1 MQQDRVSEVVEGGVT
16 ANGEAVQAPTDEW
29 TAASLAHASIL
40 LTLILAPAGGV
51 GALVGPAIPLAMY
64 FGYRKESRFVALHAL
79 QSFVFQVVGAVVVA
93 ALGVLVGLAWTIS
106 SWLSGIL
113 VGLLLVPL
121 ALFLTLQLVF
131 VLVVWL
137 GYGLYAAYQAY
148 QGRDVR
154 YMVIGEWLE
163 KEVKA

>member
-1 MQQDRVSEVVEGGVT
+1 MQVDRVSEAVQGEMT
-16 ANGEAVQAPTDEW
+16 ANGEAVRAPTDEW

-64 FGYRKESRFVALHAL
+64 FGYRRESRFVALHAL

-113 VGLLLVPL
+113 VGLLLIPL

-131 VLVVWL
+131 VLVAWL
-137 GYGLYAAYQAY
+137 GYGLYAAYQVY
-148 QGRDVR
+148 QGRDMR